1 MAGVGAQTFT
11 FQLSS
16 KTAEKTGSG
25 IEQYRLALEPAVSVP
40 YLAQPRCQLE
50 QFAFTNTLTNVDAA
64 LYGNNTIVFKWSP
77 FVADTAVTPSTPQ
90 QVAKSYTLTLPDG
103 HYSLTSLEQT
113 IARIL
118 FKETNNGP
126 SGHLGISATS
136 GLWNDMAALVGAE
149 PEPAGDDKDGN
160 SVNTFT
166 PAGTA
171 SNTYTGNYMWLT
183 TVPGQHHV
191 GGAIAGYN
199 DRRICSIQT
208 NAGALN
214 GAPAG
219 SKSRVTFDGTLKEG
233 SDHPK
238 GATTVDFRQVSQF
251 DASQLTALGIQGPPH
266 DFMGF
271 GAGGIANPSIDPTSG
286 WGEAIDFDELSMI
299 ADADNNNNAI
309 APDRAHATVDPAT
322 GDVIEEAQSQ
332 RKIHPITFR
341 PDSRTNMLRTIVAV
355 PLVKIDAASTL
366 FTKTLGYSVFSD
378 QNMLAPLDS
387 SLTYESKAWTATN
400 PALLLRTKAIEFH
413 CPTLVNTSY
422 DQRGKQSG
430 GSLCSVPVTV
440 AQNEVQVW
448 QSTYDQSIPVSF
460 HGGSIDSLTWSLTDG
475 EGHPVNL
482 QGQDFNATLRVS
494 WADPVPPQIG
504 SAGAEAEDAYGL
516 RDVKYVS

>member
-1 MAGVGAQTFT
+1 M
-11 FQLSS
+11 
-16 KTAEKTGSG
+16 
-25 IEQYRLALEPAVSVP
+25 
-40 YLAQPRCQLE
+40 
-50 QFAFTNTLTNVDAA
+50 
-64 LYGNNTIVFKWSP
+64 
-77 FVADTAVTPSTPQ
+77 
-90 QVAKSYTLTLPDG
+90 
-103 HYSLTSLEQT
+103 
-113 IARIL
+113 
-118 FKETNNGP
+118 
-126 SGHLGISATS
+126 
-136 GLWNDMAALVGAE
+136 
-149 PEPAGDDKDGN
+149 
-160 SVNTFT
+160 
-166 PAGTA
+166 
-171 SNTYTGNYMWLT
+171 
-183 TVPGQHHV
+183 
-191 GGAIAGYN
+191 
-199 DRRICSIQT
+199 
-208 NAGALN
+208 
-214 GAPAG
+214 
-219 SKSRVTFDGTLKEG
+219 
-233 SDHPK
+233 
-238 GATTVDFRQVSQF
+238 
-251 DASQLTALGIQGPPH
+251 QLTALEIQGAPH

-494 WADPVPPQIG
+494 WPDPVPPQIG